1 MRLGS
6 IQTNIVM
13 FLYRCRE
20 HGAFIGST
28 TACSELAGYDL
39 PQVERALEGLIRRGL
54 VERKGIACHLTAVAR
69 NWAWWKINHASDRE
83 VLRAILLD
91 PDQVG

>member
-6 IQTNIVM
+6 VQTNIVM

-28 TACSELAGYDL
+28 TACPELAGYDL
-39 PQVERALEGLIRRGL
+39 SQVERALAALIERGL
-54 VERKGIACHLTAVAR
+54 VRKEGIACHLTAVAR
-69 NWAWWKINHASDRE
+69 NWAWWKTNHASDRK
-83 VLRAILLD
+83 
-91 PDQVG
+91 VG